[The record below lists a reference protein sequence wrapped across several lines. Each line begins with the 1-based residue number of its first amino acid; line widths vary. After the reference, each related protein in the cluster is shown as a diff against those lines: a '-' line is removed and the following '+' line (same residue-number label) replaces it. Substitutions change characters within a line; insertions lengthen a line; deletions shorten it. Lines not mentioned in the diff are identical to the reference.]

1 MQSYKKKYINKTF
14 FPNNTF
20 FLIIFANYSKN
31 NLIFASNKTIS
42 KMKKQSL
49 LLLIACI
56 FTALQASAIDY
67 TNVPTIKLETPEM
80 KPEMVALPTN
90 PFNSTVSSTTAAES
104 NTGMDFDF
112 FKTKTAPGVKPYKFM
127 DDMTF
132 VGVPLFLAGWALKS
146 DKAMFRVN
154 NKDGKENTQLL
165 TNFKTGIDDYTQFFG
180 PAMVVGL
187 KLGGYEGRSD
197 WPRLLASAAMSYGI
211 MAAFVNGIKY
221 TAKEMRP
228 DGTSANSW
236 PSGHTATAFVGATLL
251 HKEYGLTRS
260 PWWSVA
266 GYGVATATG
275 VMRVLNNRHWV
286 SDVMSGA
293 GIGILS
299 TELGYAL
306 SDVFFKGKGLLH
318 NDLMLDFEKP
328 SFFSI
333 GMGAGLGGKSIDFS
347 LHDLE
352 NFDKYKNYYYA
363 DDDIEDEYGSM
374 GVEFRAATVV
384 DAEGAYFFNKY
395 IGVGGRFRVR
405 AMSAKTFG
413 QYTGDLTADSNYAWD
428 MISDIYHVNPEF
440 TIDEEGK
447 LIPSNLSQELTPEL
461 INKGGEA
468 IEDIGAI
475 VESDHMTEFTASA
488 GIYLNLPLSKSFS
501 LGTKFLIGRSF
512 TQELDIDGYAKGKV
526 KDIQYDMHIV
536 NGHPYYD
543 EDGKLIGGID
553 NPSNVLGNDGYDLH
567 WDMLTIGAKS
577 STSYGTGISLTYR
590 YKSNFSWR
598 LYCDYDY
605 TEKDFTMKYD
615 PYRYLKSSLTDV
627 GYSLVQNKDLSEL
640 SLYLDPMEYK
650 KTKKMN
656 YFTLGL
662 AFLVNF

>member
-1 MQSYKKKYINKTF
+1 
-14 FPNNTF
+14 
-20 FLIIFANYSKN
+20 
-31 NLIFASNKTIS
+31 
-42 KMKKQSL
+42 MKKQSL

-236 PSGHTATAFVGATLL
+236 PSGHTATAFVGAT
-251 HKEYGLTRS
+251 

-299 TELGYAL
+299 GELGYAL
-306 SDVFFKGKGLLH
+306 SDILFKGKGLLH
-318 NDLMLDFEKP
+318 NDLMMDFENP

-347 LHDLE
+347 ISDLQ
-352 NFDKYKNYYYA
+352 NFEKYKNYYYA
-363 DDDIEDEYGSM
+363 DDDVEDEYGSM

-413 QYTGDLTADSNYAWD
+413 QYTGDLTEDSNYAWD
-428 MISDIYHVNPEF
+428 MISDIYGYNPE
-440 TIDEEGK
+440 EYRLPPGMNYQGEVY
-447 LIPSNLSQELTPEL
+447 PLSQKLTPEL
-461 INKGGEA
+461 INKGGKA
-468 IEDIGAI
+468 IEEIGAV
-475 VESDHMTEFTASA
+475 VESDHLTEFTASA
-488 GIYLNLPLSKSFS
+488 GIYLNLPLGKRFS

-526 KDIQYDMHIV
+526 KDIQYDMHIF
-536 NGHPYYD
+536 NGLPLID
-543 EDGKLIGGID
+543 NDGKLTFGGID
-553 NPSNVLGNDGYDLH
+553 DPTNTPNNDEYDLH

-577 STSYGTGISLTYR
+577 STSYGTGLSLTYR

-598 LYCDYDY
+598 LYFDYDY
-605 TEKDFTMKYD
+605 SKKDFTMKYD
-615 PYRYLKSSLTDV
+615 PYHYLKSSLSDV
-627 GYSLVQNKDLSEL
+627 AYSLVQNKDLSEL